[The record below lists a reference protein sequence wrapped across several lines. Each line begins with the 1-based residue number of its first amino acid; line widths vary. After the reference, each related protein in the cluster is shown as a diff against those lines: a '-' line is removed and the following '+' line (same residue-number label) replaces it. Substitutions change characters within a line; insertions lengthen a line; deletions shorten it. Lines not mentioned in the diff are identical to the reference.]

1 MDSSLPSTSRLVAHP
16 QLLPFA
22 PLLYVGWA
30 DGVFDESERNL
41 VRGALEGSTLSDD
54 AKRELLL
61 WVDGTPSSTELM
73 RLHRYIESQVSR
85 RDARMRSGLVDL
97 GFAIT
102 GGDDADRRALEE
114 LESAL
119 GIKGQ
124 EAVRRFFAERPP
136 VKQTF
141 EEASPSFDATKVT
154 EVLDGAYADV
164 WAHVRELA
172 TRDSMK
178 LVVDLDKATYREHV
192 LGWVR
197 ELCREKIGALS
208 FPESCGGGGQVDRF
222 VKYFEALA
230 MHDLSLV
237 VKVGVQFGLFGG
249 AILNLGT
256 DEHHQRLLEDVGS
269 GKLLGG
275 FAMTELGHGSNVR
288 DLETVARFDKESD
301 SFVLHT
307 PSVSARKE
315 WIGNAAVHG
324 QSMAVFAQLECEG
337 VSHGVHAFYVPVR
350 DDEGSLLPGV
360 FVEDC
365 GHKMGLNGVDN
376 GRLWFDHVSVPRKNL
391 LGRYGGVNGEGAY
404 ESPIASSA
412 RRFFTMLG
420 TLVGGRVSVASA
432 SVTASKVALATA
444 VRYGALRR
452 QFGPEGEEEQSLLA
466 YPAHREALLPQVA
479 ATYALHF
486 AVADLQQRFAEHTT
500 AIQSA
505 KEGAHPDSRELE
517 ALAAGVKALSTW
529 HGIHSSQAARERCGG
544 MGFLTLNRI
553 AQIRR
558 DVDVFATFEGDNTVL
573 LQLVA
578 KGLLTGFAK
587 QLSNNFVG
595 TLLDTVG
602 EVAKRALFESNPVE
616 TRRTGEEHLRSEEFH
631 REAFRYRTHQLLV
644 SAARRLKKRTDKGLD
659 SFVAFGEI
667 QLHLIALAH
676 AHTAEHVHDCFA
688 KAVAA
693 SEGEERV
700 ALERMRALYAVSE
713 IHRDVSWFLETEYVA
728 PRKARALRK
737 LKASLCAE
745 VAPDAVAYVNAF
757 GIPDAMLGPIAF
769 ENYAEHSMLAR
780 QNEG

>member
-1 MDSSLPSTSRLVAHP
+1 VEPNTARLIAHP
-16 QLLPFA
+16 QLLPFT

-30 DGVFDESERNL
+30 DGVFDEAEQSL
-41 VRGALEGSTLSDD
+41 VRDAVKDSKLSKEARD
-54 AKRELLL
+54 ELML
-61 WVDGTPSSTELM
+61 WVDSPPSSTELM

-97 GFAIT
+97 GFAI
-102 GGDDADRRALEE
+102 ADEGEAERRALEE
-114 LESAL
+114 LEVAL

-124 EAVRRFFAERPP
+124 EAVRRFFAQRPP

-141 EEASPSFDATKVT
+141 GHAAASFSPQRITAL
-154 EVLDGAYADV
+154 LDGEYAAE
-164 WAHVRELA
+164 WAHVRELVQ
-172 TRDSMK
+172 RDSMK
-178 LVVDLDKATYREHV
+178 LVVGLGKERYREDV
-192 LGWVR
+192 LAWVKI
-197 ELCREKIGALS
+197 LCEDDIGALS
-208 FPESCGGGGQVDRF
+208 FPKEFGGGGRVDGF

-237 VKVGVQFGLFGG
+237 VKAGVQFGLFGG

-256 DEHHQRLLEDVGS
+256 KEHHARLLKDVGS
-269 GKLLGG
+269 AALLGG

-288 DLETVARFDKESD
+288 ELETVARFDKED
-301 SFVLHT
+301 DAFVLHT

-324 QSMAVFAQLECEG
+324 QSMVVFAQLECDG
-337 VSHGVHAFYVPVR
+337 AHGVHAFYVPVR
-350 DDEGSLLPGV
+350 DADGALLPGV
-360 FVEDC
+360 SIEDC

-376 GRLWFDHVSVPRKNL
+376 GRLWFDHVRVPREDL
-391 LGRYGGVNGEGAY
+391 LGRYGTVDGDGVY
-404 ESPIASSA
+404 SSPIANPA

-420 TLVGGRVSVASA
+420 TLVAGRVSVASA
-432 SVTASKVALATA
+432 SITASKVALSTA

-452 QFGPEGEEEQSLLA
+452 QFGPEGEEEQSLLD
-466 YPAHREALLPQVA
+466 YPAHREALLPHVA

-486 AVADLQQRFAEHTT
+486 SVVDLQRRFAAHT
-500 AIQSA
+500 AEVSHAREDESQ
-505 KEGAHPDSRELE
+505 EEPDSRELE
-517 ALAAGVKALSTW
+517 ALAAGVKAVSTW
-529 HGIHSSQAARERCGG
+529 HAINSAQAARERCGG

-587 QLSNNFVG
+587 QLSDNFVG

-602 EVAKRALFESNPVE
+602 EVAKRAFFESNPVE
-616 TRRTGEEHLRSEEFH
+616 TRRTSEEHLLDVDFH

-644 SAARRLKKRTDKGLD
+644 SAARRLKKRTDKGVD

-667 QLHLIALAH
+667 QLHLIALAE
-676 AHTAEHVHDCFA
+676 AHTTEHIHECFA
-688 KAVAA
+688 KGIADCEGPEKAA
-693 SEGEERV
+693 MES
-700 ALERMRALYAVSE
+700 MRELYAVSE
-713 IHRDVSWFLETEYVA
+713 LHRDVSWFLETEYIA
-728 PRKARALRK
+728 PRKARAIRK
-737 LKASLCAE
+737 LKASLCAR
-745 VAPDAVAYVNAF
+745 VGQDAVAYVDAF

-769 ENYAEHSMLAR
+769 ENYAEHVMLAGK
-780 QNEG
+780 QS

>member
-1 MDSSLPSTSRLVAHP
+1 M
-16 QLLPFA
+16 
-22 PLLYVGWA
+22 GWA
-30 DGVFDESERNL
+30 DGVFDDAERDL
-41 VRGALEGSTLSDD
+41 VRDALKGSSLSQD
-54 AKRELLL
+54 ARDELML
-61 WVDGTPSSTELM
+61 WVDSPPSSTELM
-73 RLHRYIESQVSR
+73 RLHHYIESQVSR

-102 GGDDADRRALEE
+102 NEGEAERRALEE
-114 LESAL
+114 IENAL

-141 EEASPSFDATKVT
+141 EHAAPSFSPEKITSL
-154 EVLDGAYADV
+154 LDGDYAAE
-164 WAHVRELA
+164 WAHVRELVQ
-172 TRDSMK
+172 RDSMS
-178 LVVDLDKATYREHV
+178 LVVDLDKETYREKV
-192 LGWVR
+192 LDWVKV
-197 ELCREKIGALS
+197 LCSDDIGALS
-208 FPESCGGGGQVDRF
+208 FPPECGGGGRVDGF

-237 VKVGVQFGLFGG
+237 VKAGVQFGLFGG

-256 DEHHQRLLEDVGS
+256 KEHHARLLGDVGS
-269 GKLLGG
+269 AELLGG

-288 DLETVARFDKESD
+288 DLETVARFDKEQD
-301 SFVLHT
+301 AFVLHT

-324 QSMAVFAQLECEG
+324 QSMVVFAQLECDG
-337 VSHGVHAFYVPVR
+337 VHGVHAFYVPVR
-350 DDEGSLLPGV
+350 DAEGGLLPGV
-360 FVEDC
+360 SIEDC

-376 GRLWFDHVSVPRKNL
+376 GRLWFDHVRVPRENVL
-391 LGRYGGVNGEGAY
+391 SRYGGVDADGVY
-404 ESPIASSA
+404 SSPIASPA

-432 SVTASKVALATA
+432 SVTSAKVVLSTA

-452 QFGPEGEEEQSLLA
+452 QFGPEGQEEQTLLG
-466 YPAHREALLPQVA
+466 YPAHREALLPHVA

-486 AVADLQQRFAEHTT
+486 AVVDLQRRFAEH
-500 AIQSA
+500 ASELSQAREDASH
-505 KEGAHPDSRELE
+505 EEPDSRELE
-517 ALAAGVKALSTW
+517 ALAAGVKAISTW
-529 HGIHSSQAARERCGG
+529 HAINSAQAARERCGG

-553 AQIRR
+553 AQMRC

-587 QLSNNFVG
+587 QLSDNFVG

-616 TRRTGEEHLRSEEFH
+616 TRRTGEAHLLDVEFH

-644 SAARRLKKRTDKGLD
+644 SAARRLKKRTDKGVD

-667 QLHLIALAH
+667 QLHLIALAE
-676 AHTAEHVHDCFA
+676 AHTIEHIHECFA
-688 KAVAA
+688 TGIA
-693 SEGEERV
+693 SCEGEEKV
-700 ALERMRALYAVSE
+700 AMESMRALYAVSE
-713 IHRDVSWFLETEYVA
+713 LHRDLSWFVETEYIA
-728 PRKARALRK
+728 PRKARAIRK
-737 LKASLCAE
+737 LKASLCTR
-745 VAPDAVAYVNAF
+745 VGKDAVAYVDAF

-769 ENYAEHSMLAR
+769 ENYAEHSMLAGR
-780 QNEG
+780 AR